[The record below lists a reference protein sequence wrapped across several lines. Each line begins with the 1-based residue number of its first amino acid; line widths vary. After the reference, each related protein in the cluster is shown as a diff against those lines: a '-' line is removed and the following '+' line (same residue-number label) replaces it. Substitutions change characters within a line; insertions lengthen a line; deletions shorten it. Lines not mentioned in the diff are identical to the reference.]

1 MYIRVQSSGTKI
13 LAETFDALGEEE
25 LSKDFRLKC

>member
-25 LSKDFRLKC
+25 LSRTSDLSG